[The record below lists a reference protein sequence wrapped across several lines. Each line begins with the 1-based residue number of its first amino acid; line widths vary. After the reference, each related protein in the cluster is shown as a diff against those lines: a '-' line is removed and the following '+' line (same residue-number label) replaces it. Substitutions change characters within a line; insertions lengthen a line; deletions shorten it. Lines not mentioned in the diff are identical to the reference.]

1 MKTRKVRQQL
11 FNDNPRGRPRLKGLG
26 YGTAKKA
33 RDSIKRLR
41 KMPRAYQFQAATTMY
56 YRAKYH
62 AEQTPEMRES
72 MHLYGAFL
80 KDLRAKAKA
89 D

>member
-1 MKTRKVRQQL
+1 MKTRRKQQL
-11 FNDNPRGRPRLKGLG
+11 FNDNPRGRPRLRGLG

-41 KMPRAYQFQAATTMY
+41 KMPRAYQFQAATTMF

-62 AEQTPEMRES
+62 AQQTAEMREAQR
-72 MHLYGAFL
+72 LYGSYL
-80 KDLRAKAKA
+80 KELRAKGK